1 MAYIQEKKEQS
12 LFFFL
17 QHDFYCQGCHDTT
30 FFNGKE
36 KIVFSADILQ
46 CKIDSCTAD
55 SLSSFVSFKTILSME

>member
-1 MAYIQEKKEQS
+1 M
-12 LFFFL
+12 
-17 QHDFYCQGCHDTT
+17 

-55 SLSSFVSFKTILSME
+55 SLSGFVSFKKILSME